1 MKPSPLPAA
10 VIVLKALAADA
21 EQPKVVS
28 VHDGDTL
35 KVVRYG

>member
-1 MKPSPLPAA
+1 MSAAPLIAA
-10 VIVLKALAADA
+10 VTALAALVATAD
-21 EQPKVVS
+21 QPKVIS